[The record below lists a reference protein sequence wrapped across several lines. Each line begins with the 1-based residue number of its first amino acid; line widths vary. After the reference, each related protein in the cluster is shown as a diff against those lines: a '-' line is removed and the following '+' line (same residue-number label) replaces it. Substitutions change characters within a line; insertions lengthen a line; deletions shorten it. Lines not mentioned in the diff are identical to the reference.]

1 MGYWKLNNELI
12 DVDLKHLANEG
23 LIKYS
28 DKYDITENWEGQERV
43 KDSGRETSCH

>member
-1 MGYWKLNNELI
+1 LGYWKLNNELI

-28 DKYDITENWEGQERV
+28 DKYDITEN
-43 KDSGRETSCH
+43 